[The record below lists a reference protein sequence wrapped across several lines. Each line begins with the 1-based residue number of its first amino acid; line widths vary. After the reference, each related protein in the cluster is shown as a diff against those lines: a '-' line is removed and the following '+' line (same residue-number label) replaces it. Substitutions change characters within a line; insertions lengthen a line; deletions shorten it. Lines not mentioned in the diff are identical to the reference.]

1 MNLQLWGKF
10 TSSLFVTL
18 LSVMLVA
25 CGGGGGGGD
34 SAGTAPTLQ
43 PMVDSY
49 NTPMPSSFDNGA
61 TNASGANGVAAFGAP
76 IPYAPVTIIDNAS
89 HTVSTTTDANGLYHA
104 RIDGFIPPLIAA
116 VTKADA
122 TKWYSISMDPPVVRG
137 FVNFNLTGLTDKIA
151 SDVAISL
158 GKSSSW
164 DLTPAL
170 VAGKPA
176 ALAQARSKL
185 VTDLSVQISAVGLD
199 PAKFDPVSA
208 LLVTNHKGYDK
219 LLDNL
224 VITNSSR
231 SPTSMVI
238 PHSLGGTI
246 FDLVYGS
253 GLTLSNGTDTLVIG
267 GSQLSFTFNNLLVP
281 GTSYNVQVA
290 SQPSLRNC
298 SVLNG
303 SGIVGA
309 SDITDVKVDC
319 VSKVTGQH
327 TGSGTGSGS
336 TGGGTAAPGSSTEA
350 SQCLSGG
357 YSSSGMAYLVNN
369 CSSTVE
375 ACWHATGAVQYSSDL
390 SGGCQAMSPGFK
402 YTNIFLGTVSGMT
415 YAACFGA
422 YPKISGSSHTCV

>member
-1 MNLQLWGKF
+1 MNQQLWGKF

-25 CGGGGGGGD
+25 CGGGGGG
-34 SAGTAPTLQ
+34 SSTTGTPTLQ
-43 PMVDSY
+43 PMVDMFS
-49 NTPMPSSFDNGA
+49 NTMSSNFDNGA
-61 TNASGANGVAAFGAP
+61 INASGANGIAAFGLP
-76 IPYAPVTIIDNAS
+76 IPNAPVTIIDNAN
-89 HTVSTTTDANGLYHA
+89 HTVSTTTDVNGLYHA
-104 RIDGFIPPLIAA
+104 RIDGFVPPLIAA

-122 TKWYSISMDPPVVRG
+122 TKWYSISMATPVVRG
-137 FVNFNLTGLTDKIA
+137 FVNINLTGLTDKIA

-170 VAGKPA
+170 IAGKTA
-176 ALAQARSKL
+176 ALTQATSKL

-208 LLVTNHKGYDK
+208 LLVTNHTGYDK

-231 SPTSMVI
+231 SPTSVVI

-281 GTSYNVQVA
+281 GTNYNVLVA
-290 SQPSLRNC
+290 SQPTLRNC

-303 SGIVGA
+303 SGIVGV
-309 SDITDVKVDC
+309 SDITNVKVDC
-319 VSKVTGQH
+319 VNKVTGQH
-327 TGSGTGSGS
+327 TLVSGSGTGSGGYNS
-336 TGGGTAAPGSSTEA
+336 YGT
-350 SQCLSGG
+350 
-357 YSSSGMAYLVNN
+357 YYLVNN
-369 CSSTVE
+369 CTSTVE

-390 SGGCQAMSPGFK
+390 SGGCQAMSPGLQ
-402 YTNIFLGTVSGMT
+402 YSNIFLGKVSGISV
-415 YAACFGA
+415 AACFGSA
-422 YPKISGSSHTCV
+422 YPKISGSTHTCV